1 MGRLILSTEPVHCF
15 MEADFPFQ
23 DVYVRIEGQ
32 ELLGDLSAENIELVG
47 F

>member
-1 MGRLILSTEPVHCF
+1 MGRLILSTEPIHCF

-23 DVYVRIEGQ
+23 DIYVCIEGQ
-32 ELLGDLSAENIELVG
+32 ELLGDLSAENIEVVE